1 MLLTKN
7 TLSLSDS
14 GGDFMF
20 YSFTNEI
27 FDHLIRF
34 IISQYK
40 STNLVYTNNKC
51 NDKLLHKLIE
61 HLNERKFPVESFDLH
76 FPVTKYF
83 NYYAKS
89 LTPDLTIVS
98 SDSMEP
104 LAFFKIADNISDF
117 VKDGFLD
124 DAYHMNRHSPI
135 LLYTP
140 YYIVTVQN
148 EQDQLRFFNVLSILH
163 HGDFSGFSERPDEVT
178 ATSSPYRY
186 EILLAN
192 ERNRLYRNRLI
203 KKDKILHWGQ
213 IAFMVIV
220 PMGLIALLIL
230 DAMGIYELS
239 ELRLITL
246 GIIIICFLIPYLA
259 QVNIKDFSL
268 TFKNSKK

>member
-7 TLSLSDS
+7 ILSLSDS

-51 NDKLLHKLIE
+51 NDKLLHKLLE

-83 NYYAKS
+83 KCYAKS

-104 LAFFKIADNISDF
+104 LAFFI
-117 VKDGFLD
+117 
-124 DAYHMNRHSPI
+124 
-135 LLYTP
+135 TP
-140 YYIVTVQN
+140 
-148 EQDQLRFFNVLSILH
+148 
-163 HGDFSGFSERPDEVT
+163 
-178 ATSSPYRY
+178 A
-186 EILLAN
+186 
-192 ERNRLYRNRLI
+192 I
-203 KKDKILHWGQ
+203 K
-213 IAFMVIV
+213 
-220 PMGLIALLIL
+220 
-230 DAMGIYELS
+230 
-239 ELRLITL
+239 
-246 GIIIICFLIPYLA
+246 
-259 QVNIKDFSL
+259 
-268 TFKNSKK
+268 